1 MCGIAGI
8 VALEAEGNPK
18 NPEHVRRMLGMLRH
32 RGPDQFGI
40 YRDDIAAMG
49 CARLSIIDIA
59 GGRQPISNEDGTLW
73 IVFNGE
79 IFNYPELRPDLER
92 RGHRFRTGTD
102 TEVLL
107 HLYEEYGAAC
117 LQRVNGQFAFAI
129 WDARDRSLFLARD
142 RMGIRP
148 LFYTRTADAFLFA
161 SEVKALLAVPG
172 VTTEIDPVVLDQVFV
187 YWAALPGN
195 TVYRG
200 IEEVPPG
207 HYLTLRDG
215 RQSLQAYWNFVF
227 AGPGERRTTDEYLD
241 EFHALLDDA
250 TRIRLRSDAP
260 GGLYLSGGLD
270 SSIVASLAVRHGSAP
285 LRTFS
290 IGFDEPAFDESDS
303 QARVSDLL
311 GTRHSSVRASNSDIG
326 NIFQDVV
333 WHAETPLTRTAPA
346 PMYLLSRLVRD
357 SGCKFVLTGEGADEL
372 LAGYDLFKEAA
383 IRRFCARR
391 PESKLRPLLFQ
402 RLYSDIPGLSA
413 VGPAFRA
420 AFYKSTMADVDS
432 PWYSHAV
439 RWRNNARAR
448 RFFNREVTDCVASA
462 GPASG
467 PAVPSQF
474 CSWDPLQRAQYLET
488 TILLSQYL
496 LSSQGDRMSMAH
508 SVESRTPFLDYRV
521 VEFCNRLPSSLKLRG
536 LKDKYLLRR
545 LGARMFPE
553 DVFLRPKRPYRAPIH
568 KSFRNPLPDYVM
580 ELLSPR
586 RVAAAGLFQPAAVA
600 ALVKHLAA
608 GETLG
613 ETDEMAF
620 AGILSTQMIHRQFIT
635 HFETSERLPEVVYSG
650 CPPQP
655 GLAAMAAV
663 PESNCAGG
671 ANGVQ

>member
-1 MCGIAGI
+1 MCGIAGV
-8 VALEAEGNPK
+8 VAFGAEGDPANS
-18 NPEHVRRMLGMLRH
+18 EYVRRMLAMLRH

-40 YRDDIAAMG
+40 YRDAAAAMG
-49 CARLSIIDIA
+49 CARLSIVDIA

-79 IFNYPELRPDLER
+79 IFNYLELRPDLER
-92 RGHRFRTGTD
+92 RGHCFRTDTD

-107 HLYEEYGAAC
+107 HLYEEYGAGC
-117 LQRVNGQFAFAI
+117 LERVNGQFAVAI
-129 WDARDRSLFLARD
+129 WDARERRLFLARD

-148 LFYTRTADAFLFA
+148 LFYTRAGDSFLFA
-161 SEVKALLAVPG
+161 SEVKGLLAVPG

-195 TVYRG
+195 TVFRG
-200 IEEVPPG
+200 IEELPPG
-207 HYLTLRDG
+207 HYLTLREG
-215 RQSLQAYWNFVF
+215 RQALQAYWSFGFTEPV
-227 AGPGERRTTDEYLD
+227 ASRTTDEYLD
-241 EFHALLDDA
+241 ELHALLDDA
-250 TRIRLRSDAP
+250 TRIRLRSEAP

-270 SSIVASLAVRHGSAP
+270 SSVVAGLASSHSGVP
-285 LRTFS
+285 LRTFG

-303 QARVSDLL
+303 QARVSNLL
-311 GTRHSSVRASNSDIG
+311 GTRHSCVRVPNSDIG
-326 NIFQDVV
+326 DSFQDVV
-333 WHAETPLTRTAPA
+333 WHAETPLTRTAPG
-346 PMYLLSRLVRD
+346 PMYLLSRLARD
-357 SGCKFVLTGEGADEL
+357 SGCKFVLTGEGADEI

-402 RLYSDIPGLSA
+402 KLYSDIAGLSA

-462 GPASG
+462 PATFG

-474 CSWDPLQRAQYLET
+474 SSWDPLQRAQYLET
-488 TILLSQYL
+488 TILLTQYL
-496 LSSQGDRMSMAH
+496 LSSQGDRMGMAH

-521 VEFCNRLPSSLKLRG
+521 VEFCNRLPSRLKLRG

-545 LGARMFPE
+545 LGARLFPQ
-553 DVFLRPKRPYRAPIH
+553 DVFLRPKRPYRAPVH

-586 RVAAAGLFQPAAVA
+586 HVAAAGLFQPAAVA
-600 ALVKHLAA
+600 TLVKHLASGA
-608 GETLG
+608 ALG
-613 ETDEMAF
+613 ETDDMAL
-620 AGILSTQMIHRQFIT
+620 AGILSTQIVHRQFIT
-635 HFETSERLPEVVYSG
+635 HFRAAERLGDVSYSS
-650 CPPQP
+650 CPQP
-655 GLAAMAAV
+655 GLAAAHGRNLTV
-663 PESNCAGG
+663 GG
-671 ANGVQ
+671 ANGFQ